1 MTKLINTP
9 FADSGDKATIP
20 QTDAAG
26 NVNWTQGFPADYSKN
41 PDTDPSAKRIER
53 DDFNGLLNY
62 ITSAIRELQVNGVAP
77 YIEAADNGGSA
88 FAYGK
93 GAIVIYGGVVYQSLK
108 TGNVSLPTVLAD
120 WAPVPNLNMA
130 TTLPVGV
137 PIPWPTATPPEGFIT
152 MSGQTIT
159 ATQYPRLFALYGS
172 KLPDLRGEFIRGWD
186 NARGIDVN
194 RVLLSAQGASGL
206 RQFTGNNDVQ
216 YNGLGITEMTNAE
229 AIVDYDSG
237 WAVARN
243 AGQTTNSSGANI
255 NYVRPRNIAF
265 NYIVRGA

>member
-1 MTKLINTP
+1 MTTLIKVP
-9 FADSGDKATIP
+9 FASSGDKATVP
-20 QTDAAG
+20 VTDSTG
-26 NVNWTQGFPADYSKN
+26 GVNWTQGYGPDYSKD
-41 PDTDPSAKRIER
+41 PLTDASAKRIER
-53 DDFNGLLNY
+53 EEFNGLLNSLS
-62 ITSAIRELQVNGVAP
+62 TAINEIQVNGVAP
-77 YIEAADNGGSA
+77 FITAADNGGSA

-93 GAIVIYGGVVYQSLK
+93 GAIVIYDGVVYQSLK

-186 NARGIDVN
+186 NARNIDVN

-206 RQFTGNNDVQ
+206 RQFTGNNAVQ
-216 YNGLGITEMTNAE
+216 YNGLGITEMVNAE
-229 AIVDYDSG
+229 AIVDYDAG